1 MEQIDRRGND
11 GIHVSFDVDSIDPS
25 IAPGVGTA
33 VLGGL
38 SYRETH
44 TLMELV
50 VAIGRLVSLEVAEV
64 NPIFDVRN
72 TTAEIVVEMVSSAF
86 GKRIL

>member
-1 MEQIDRRGND
+1 
-11 GIHVSFDVDSIDPS
+11 
-25 IAPGVGTA
+25 VGTA

-50 VAIGRLVSLEVAEV
+50 AETGRLVSLEVAEV
-64 NPIFDVRN
+64 NPILDVRN
-72 TTAEIVVEMVSSAF
+72 TTAEVAVEMVASAF